1 VAEAGLAEALVRR
14 LEGGLSPSVL
24 AALAGCRRLALEQ
37 GVALYLVGGAVRDL
51 LLERPGY
58 DLDLALEGDAAELAG
73 ALARETGGRMVAHA
87 RFGTARVSGAG
98 FRLDLARTRRER
110 YPHPGALPVVEPAT
124 LAEDLARRDFTVNAI
139 ALRLGPGPPE
149 VIDPYR
155 GVADTRSRLIRVL
168 HDRSFQ
174 DDATRM
180 LRAVR
185 YAARL
190 DFKVATQTE
199 ALVRRDLSYLG
210 PVSGPRLRREL
221 ALLFEEPTAPEGA
234 RLAQQAGVLA
244 AIHPSLGV
252 SPAAGGRWR
261 AALAGAKQA
270 PLDELGFCVVA
281 DPGDEG
287 TAASVSKWL
296 HLTGRV
302 ERALGDLVRLKSV
315 SSKLGAMSKTAS
327 AATELLDGF
336 VPAAVWAQGV
346 LAGGEVAAVCDAY
359 LTSWRH
365 VRPELTG
372 DDLLGL
378 GMAPGP
384 QVGAMLARLRAAR
397 LDGLVR
403 SRAEELELVRGEG

>member
-1 VAEAGLAEALVRR
+1 VAEAGLAEALIRR
-14 LEGGLSPSVL
+14 LEGGLSPSIL
-24 AALAGCRRLALEQ
+24 TALTACRRLAGEQ

-58 DLDLALEGDAAELAG
+58 DLDLALEGDAAEIAG

-87 RFGTARVSGAG
+87 RFRTARVSGPG
-98 FRLDLARTRRER
+98 FRLDLARTRRES

-139 ALRLGPGPPE
+139 ALRLEPGPPE
-149 VIDPYR
+149 IIDPYR

-190 DFKVATQTE
+190 GFKVATQTE
-199 ALVRRDLSYLG
+199 ALIGRDLSYLG
-210 PVSGPRLRREL
+210 TVSGPRLRREL
-221 ALLFEEPTAPEGA
+221 ALLFEEPTGPEGA
-234 RLAQQAGVLA
+234 RLAQQSGVLA
-244 AIHPSLGV
+244 SIHPALGL
-252 SPAAGGRWR
+252 ARDAGGRWST
-261 AALAGAKQA
+261 ALAGPKLA

-281 DPGDEG
+281 DPADEG

-302 ERALGDLVRLKSV
+302 ERALGDLVRLKSL
-315 SSKLGAMSKTAS
+315 SPKLSAMSKTPS
-327 AATELLDGF
+327 AATELLDGYA
-336 VPAAVWAQGV
+336 PAAVWAQGV
-346 LAGGEVAAVCDAY
+346 LAGGEVAATCDAY
-359 LTSWRH
+359 LTAWRH
-365 VRPELTG
+365 VRSELTG

-378 GMAPGP
+378 GMTPGP
-384 QVGAMLARLRAAR
+384 QMGAALARLRAAR
-397 LDGLVR
+397 LDGLVTAR
-403 SRAEELELVRGEG
+403 TQEIELVRRLT